1 MKKFKL
7 NEYRENYMLLY
18 ITFMFLVLVVSLF
31 FSTVREYD
39 YLDRIN
45 SMEMVIKNKDKEL
58 EDAKDT
64 IEDQNKII
72 LELTQ
77 ENDKGEAP
85 NGK

>member
-7 NEYRENYMLLY
+7 SEYRENYMLLY

-31 FSTVREYD
+31 FSIVRENN
-39 YLDRIN
+39 YLDRID
-45 SMEMVIKNKDKEL
+45 SMETVIKNKDKEL

-72 LELTQ
+72 LELTE
-77 ENDKGEAP
+77 ENDKGEVS

>member
-7 NEYRENYMLLY
+7 REQKENYMLLY
-18 ITFMFLVLVVSLF
+18 ITFMFLVLVISLF
-31 FSTVREYD
+31 FSTVREND
-39 YLDRIN
+39 YLDRID
-45 SMEMVIKNKDKEL
+45 SMKTVIKNKDKEL
-58 EDAKDT
+58 EDSKDI

-77 ENDKGEAP
+77 ENDKGEDP

>member
-7 NEYRENYMLLY
+7 REHKENYMLLY

-31 FSTVREYD
+31 FSTIREND
-39 YLDRIN
+39 YLDRID
-45 SMEMVIKNKDKEL
+45 SMETVIKNKDKEL
-58 EDAKDT
+58 EDSKDI

-72 LELTQ
+72 LELTK

-85 NGK
+85 NEK

>member
-31 FSTVREYD
+31 FSTVREND

-45 SMEMVIKNKDKEL
+45 SMETVIKNKDKEL
-58 EDAKDT
+58 EDSKDI

-77 ENDKGEAP
+77 ENDKGEDP

>member
-18 ITFMFLVLVVSLF
+18 ITFMFLDLVVSLF
-31 FSTVREYD
+31 FSTVRENN
-39 YLDRIN
+39 YLDRID
-45 SMEMVIKNKDKEL
+45 SMETVIKNKDKEL

-77 ENDKGEAP
+77 ENDKGEVT
-85 NGK
+85 NEK